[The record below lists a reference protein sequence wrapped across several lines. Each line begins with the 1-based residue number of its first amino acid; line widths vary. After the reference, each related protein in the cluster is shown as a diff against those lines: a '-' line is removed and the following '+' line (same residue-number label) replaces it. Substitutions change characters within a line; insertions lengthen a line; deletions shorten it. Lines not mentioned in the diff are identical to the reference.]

1 MADGGVEGLAVP
13 SFLIE
18 EYDSLPTIITK
29 GSDLEDAKYI
39 KGLQVV
45 IKDLAD
51 RDNVV
56 IVGRGS
62 SIILRDEPGVLR
74 VGLFANWWDCV
85 SRIQER
91 EHLSQAE
98 AEKPLSNGTELGLS
112 TSNAFSASMLPTI
125 RSSTIW

>member
-1 MADGGVEGLAVP
+1 MAVP

-91 EHLSQAE
+91 EHLS
-98 AEKPLSNGTELGLS
+98 
-112 TSNAFSASMLPTI
+112 
-125 RSSTIW
+125 